1 MLEFLSELLWGKVLI
16 ALLVTV
22 GIGFTVASRFVQFR
36 YFGRMFRILS
46 ASQAF
51 QKDKHGHLSSF
62 QALLLSV
69 AGRVGGG
76 NIAGVAVAITLG
88 GPGAIFWMWVVGL
101 MGMAT
106 SFLECSLAQTY
117 KVAESDGTYRGGPA
131 HYIAR
136 GLGPRWKWMAGL
148 YSVLLLLT
156 FGFGFTALQSYA
168 VATSIDDAFGVPV
181 FYTGIALAMV
191 VGLIIFGG
199 VRRIAR
205 VAEFLVPIMAGSY
218 LLITAAVL
226 ALNIEHIPDVFM
238 LIVNSAFGLEP
249 VVGGGI
255 GAAILMGVK
264 RGLFSNEAGLG
275 SAPNVA
281 AVAYVPHPANQGVVQ
296 AFSVFIDT
304 LIICSSTAFII
315 LLSGIYDPAA
325 LSDIGGVALTQ
336 SALADHVGD
345 WGRSFVSVALML
357 FGFSTILYNYYLGEN
372 SINFF
377 STSNQNFFN
386 TFRVAII
393 GLVCWG
399 ATTDLGTV
407 FGFADVTMGL
417 LALVNLIALIAL
429 FRPGLRILRDFDDQ
443 IAEGIEQPVFD
454 VTRFKDMNLD
464 AAAWKIEPE
473 DIERIRNRDYPRAM
487 PGLKEKSRT

>member
-1 MLEFLSELLWGKVLI
+1 MLDFLNDLLWGKVLI
-16 ALLVTV
+16 ALLLTV

-51 QKDKHGHLSSF
+51 QKDRHGHLSSF

-88 GPGAIFWMWVVGL
+88 GPGAIFWMWIVGL
-101 MGMAT
+101 IGMAT
-106 SFLECSLAQTY
+106 SFLECSLAQTF
-117 KVAESDGTYRGGPA
+117 KESDTDGTYRGGPA

-136 GLGPRWKWMAGL
+136 GMGPKWKWLAGI
-148 YSVLLLLT
+148 YSALLLVT

-168 VATSIDDAFGVPV
+168 VATSVNDAFGVPV
-181 FYTGIALAMV
+181 FYTGIGLAMI
-191 VGLIIFGG
+191 VGTIVFGG

-205 VAEFLVPIMAGSY
+205 VAEVLVPVMAGGY
-218 LLITAAVL
+218 LIITAIVL
-226 ALNIEHIPDVFM
+226 LLNISQIPDVIM
-238 LIVNSAFGLEP
+238 LIVNSAFGLDP

-255 GAAILMGVK
+255 GAAIMMGVK

-315 LLSGIYDPAA
+315 LLSGIYDPATIG
-325 LSDIGGVALTQ
+325 DIGGVALTQ

-345 WGRSFVSVALML
+345 WGRSFVSIALLL

-372 SINFF
+372 SISFF
-377 STSNQNFFN
+377 RTGNDNIFN
-386 TFRVAII
+386 TFRVIVI

-417 LALVNLIALIAL
+417 LAVVNLIALICL
-429 FRPGLRILRDFDDQ
+429 FKPGLQVLRDFDQQ
-443 IAEGIEQPVFD
+443 IASGIEQPVFD
-454 VTRFKDMNLD
+454 RAAFSNLSID
-464 AAAWKIEPE
+464 PTAWELEPE
-473 DIERIRNRDYPRAM
+473 DVARVRSQSATRATAVPASERA
-487 PGLKEKSRT
+487 